1 MDIALR
7 PTSSDVVTSR
17 HARHTGEMTVLQQP
31 QWLEDLMATAELLES
46 PVSAAIP
53 PSVPAE
59 HAVVL
64 HVDWDQYVAL
74 RDNPDNR
81 HRRMTFDRG
90 VLEIMTLSPFHE
102 LISMLIN
109 DFILAWRV
117 VRQISCQPA
126 GSLTLRKEVLDRGLE
141 CDQSYYIEHEPQVR
155 GLEKFDLDS
164 APPPDLAV
172 EVDHTSSSVGKMP
185 IYAELQV
192 PEVWRWNAEALKVF
206 LLTDGEYSEASES
219 KALANFPLEKLR
231 SALDRRNHVDNTALV
246 REFWE
251 SLQAKVTD

>member
-1 MDIALR
+1 MTTSALLEA
-7 PTSSDVVTSR
+7 PTSTAMPPTSP
-17 HARHTGEMTVLQQP
+17 T
-31 QWLEDLMATAELLES
+31 
-46 PVSAAIP
+46 
-53 PSVPAE
+53 E

-81 HRRMTFDRG
+81 HRRMTYDRG

-109 DFILAWRV
+109 DFIVAWRV
-117 VRQISCQPA
+117 VRQIPCRPA
-126 GSLTLRKEVLDRGLE
+126 GSLTLRKQVLDRGLE
-141 CDQSYYIEHEPQVR
+141 GDQTYYIEHEAQVR
-155 GLEKFDLDS
+155 GLENFDLDS

-192 PEVWRWNAEALKVF
+192 PELWRWQAEELKVF
-206 LLTDGEYSEASES
+206 RLSGGEYLEASKS
-219 KALANFPLEKLR
+219 TALAEFPLDRLR
-231 SALDRRNHVDNTALV
+231 SALQRRNQIDSTTLV

-251 SLQAKVTD
+251 SLQASD